1 MGLVWSIVLMV
12 VPCMAQPVNAISRA
26 GAPDV
31 AKIDAFVRGQ
41 VERHGIPGLALAV
54 VEGDQIIQLGGY
66 GTADRSGR
74 AVTPQT
80 PFVIA
85 SASKPLTALAVMQLV
100 EAGKVA
106 LDAPVQRYLPTFR
119 VADPVASQQITVRH
133 LLTHTSGIPE
143 RGCQN
148 SRLGAATLE

>member
-31 AKIDAFVRGQ
+31 ATIDAFVRGQ
-41 VERHGIPGLALAV
+41 VERHGISGLALAV

-100 EAGKVA
+100 EAGKGAAGVCA
-106 LDAPVQRYLPTFR
+106 QPYLPAF
-119 VADPVASQQITVRH
+119 P
-133 LLTHTSGIPE
+133 
-143 RGCQN
+143 
-148 SRLGAATLE
+148 GAGP